1 MTDGMSRPS
10 ARTASSF
17 VQRLDRHE
25 TNSTEQRWCNGI
37 TNAGTAERMSSMV
50 ELVVAVV
57 ALVSACI
64 FLAHAIEA
72 YRA

>member
-1 MTDGMSRPS
+1 MTS
-10 ARTASSF
+10 
-17 VQRLDRHE
+17 
-25 TNSTEQRWCNGI
+25 
-37 TNAGTAERMSSMV
+37 AGTAERTSSMV

>member
-1 MTDGMSRPS
+1 MKPIGHCSETDEGNHFETKDFTEATLHR
-10 ARTASSF
+10 ARGNL
-17 VQRLDRHE
+17 R
-25 TNSTEQRWCNGI
+25 I
-37 TNAGTAERMSSMV
+37 SSMV

-57 ALVSACI
+57 GLVSACI

>member
-1 MTDGMSRPS
+1 MERRS
-10 ARTASSF
+10 
-17 VQRLDRHE
+17 V
-25 TNSTEQRWCNGI
+25 GI
-37 TNAGTAERMSSMV
+37 TGAGTAERMSSMV